1 MPIGESRRKIDQ
13 KALAQLFV
21 VTTVTK
27 KLQYHHWCSNS
38 PPNKVPSIINMIPI
52 SMANTEVEHGAVGKI
67 PDHMVSVLEEHP
79 EVAPSSICSFP
90 KQQSPQE
97 DQ

>member
-1 MPIGESRRKIDQ
+1 
-13 KALAQLFV
+13 
-21 VTTVTK
+21 
-27 KLQYHHWCSNS
+27 
-38 PPNKVPSIINMIPI
+38 
-52 SMANTEVEHGAVGKI
+52 MANTEVEHGAVGKI